1 MLTHLNVAYVIYVFF
16 LMLRRQ
22 PRSTRTDT
30 LFPYTTLFRS
40 LPGQHACDR
49 GLELRAL
56 AYEGAAHVARHRA
69 VRVLHAAQ
77 AGEPAHPPAA
87 ELVAFEVLDE
97 VGQHERAAGVVEELD
112 LGHEAAGDRQ
122 RGDRAI
128 PRIAASGVQR
138 MRVEGD
144 A

>member
-1 MLTHLNVAYVIYVFF
+1 MFVPAAMGEDDAFG
-16 LMLRRQ
+16 
-22 PRSTRTDT
+22 
-30 LFPYTTLFRS
+30 
-40 LPGQHACDR
+40 LPGQHAFDR

-97 VGQHERAAGVVEELD
+97 VGQHERSEEHTSEL
-112 LGHEAAGDRQ
+112 Q
-122 RGDRAI
+122 S
-128 PRIAASGVQR
+128 PMRISYAVFCLKKK
-138 MRVEGD
+138 
-144 A
+144 